1 MHLSTCFFAVQVWWG
16 HSVQLNPS
24 LRQIHS
30 CDDVRQK
37 WNNADKHFEY
47 KMNVLDCYSK
57 LMILLTMLLTRT
69 PFSILYAMQ
78 SNADLLLVTVAVTLW
93 HADRLSIWQYL
104 TSSLNQQWI
113 WWSTRPNI
121 IVKVYCWYLS
131 TKVKLVYSFL

>member
-1 MHLSTCFFAVQVWWG
+1 MHLSTCFFAVHSVQG

-30 CDDVRQK
+30 CVRQK
-37 WNNADKHFEY
+37 WNNADKDFEC

-78 SNADLLLVTVAVTLW
+78 SNADLLLVTVAVTL
-93 HADRLSIWQYL
+93 
-104 TSSLNQQWI
+104 
-113 WWSTRPNI
+113 
-121 IVKVYCWYLS
+121 
-131 TKVKLVYSFL
+131 